1 MGGSD
6 QLEHIRKLYCWRIV
20 AEKGVIQWLL
30 FIARL
35 IIAHIEHQDIL
46 VCIRTN
52 SKKLLHVFN
61 SYKNSKMD
69 VKTNVVLNSMGM
81 VIYTSTPHRIST
93 TNATALNPRYMYMG
107 FTFTGNASIA
117 STFTSAGGGGT

>member
-20 AEKGVIQWLL
+20 AEKVVIQWLL

-35 IIAHIEHQDIL
+35 IIAHIEHQDML

-52 SKKLLHVFN
+52 SKKLLHVCN
-61 SYKNSKMD
+61 SYKNSKME
-69 VKTNVVLNSMGM
+69 VKTMVRTNVRNNILN
-81 VIYTSTPHRIST
+81 
-93 TNATALNPRYMYMG
+93 ALYGRFG
-107 FTFTGNASIA
+107 S
-117 STFTSAGGGGT
+117 GGTSIIPTSGGFYLGFSAAEG